1 MLSAPE
7 LRQRVSAALAEA
19 GTLSQFVVV
28 DILGNSGPAGYHAL
42 RVRVDRAR
50 FETAGTAVTGVRVMP
65 AIPDGVRTDP

>member
-1 MLSAPE
+1 M
-7 LRQRVSAALAEA
+7 SAALAEA

-50 FETAGTAVTGVRVMP
+50 FETAGTAVTGVRILP
-65 AIPDGVRTDP
+65 ATPEGITDL

>member
-7 LRQRVSAALAEA
+7 LQQRVSAALAEA
-19 GTLSQFVVV
+19 GTLRQFLVV

-50 FETAGTAVTGVRVMP
+50 FETAGTAAIDVRVLP
-65 AIPDGVRTDP
+65 ATPEG